1 MPHNTHRCTVGMME
15 MILKEHTSKRES
27 RPPVVWAV
35 VQLVCGVGGCAGRVE
50 HEVGCGNCAG
60 R

>member
-1 MPHNTHRCTVGMME
+1 MVWAIVYHEIEPSER
-15 MILKEHTSKRES
+15 LKYDSLVEG
-27 RPPVVWAV
+27 AV
-35 VQLVCGVGGCAGRVE
+35 VQLVCGVGGCEGRVE